1 MTNKKLLILG
11 STGRTGKYLLE
22 EALARG
28 FDVNILVRNA
38 KKITVTSEKLRIF
51 EGTPYNKEDLAK
63 ALQGCTH
70 VMSALNISR
79 NSDFPWADLR
89 TPKDFLEKTIQ
100 NLIDLSETNPLENVM
115 VISAWGVAET
125 KKDIPFWF
133 RWMIDFTNVKYGYL
147 GHEDQERLLKN
158 SDLNWTIVRP
168 VILTNNKIIKLVL
181 VSLDNNPKPNYL
193 ISRVNVANFMVD
205 IFEKSLYVK
214 QTPTISI

>member
-22 EALARG
+22 DALARG
-28 FDVNILVRNA
+28 FEVNVLVRNVQ
-38 KKITVTSEKLRIF
+38 KITITTEKLRIF
-51 EGTPYNKEDLAK
+51 EGTPSNKEDLAK

-70 VMSALNISR
+70 VLSALNISR

-125 KKDIPFWF
+125 RKDVPFWF